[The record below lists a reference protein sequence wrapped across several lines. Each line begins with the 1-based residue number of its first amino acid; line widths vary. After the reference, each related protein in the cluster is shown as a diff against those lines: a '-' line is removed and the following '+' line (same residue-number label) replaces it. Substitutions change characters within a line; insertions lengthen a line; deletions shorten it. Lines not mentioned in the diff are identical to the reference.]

1 MSCLLQ
7 KTSGILLELALLL
20 FPAQTPRYA
29 LSGKILCAK
38 QKISLRKARKLYA
51 FVFKQCALVFENQ
64 STLLLH
70 VMRPRRV
77 QKFTVSPA
85 PKQNLR

>member
-1 MSCLLQ
+1 LQIYKKLQSTTIFTPTMSCLLQ

-38 QKISLRKARKLYA
+38 RKNYMPL
-51 FVFKQCALVFENQ
+51 FSNNV
-64 STLLLH
+64 
-70 VMRPRRV
+70 P
-77 QKFTVSPA
+77 
-85 PKQNLR
+85 